1 MTETIICALIT
12 GGLTLM
18 GVLIANGK
26 QQAITDTKLDEL
38 TREVRE
44 HNSFAQRVPVIEEQ
58 IKVINHRIQDLNAM
72 ENIKKRLGNL
82 LAVKSLVTITLTVV
96 FAVLA
101 LRESI
106 SGSEFLT
113 IFTVVIGF
121 YFGTQRVNE
130 DKNS

>member
-1 MTETIICALIT
+1 
-12 GGLTLM
+12 
-18 GVLIANGK
+18 
-26 QQAITDTKLDEL
+26 
-38 TREVRE
+38 
-44 HNSFAQRVPVIEEQ
+44 
-58 IKVINHRIQDLNAM
+58 M

-82 LAVKSLVTITLTVV
+82 LAVKSLVTIALTVV

-130 DKNS
+130 DKNG

>member
-1 MTETIICALIT
+1 
-12 GGLTLM
+12 
-18 GVLIANGK
+18 
-26 QQAITDTKLDEL
+26 
-38 TREVRE
+38 
-44 HNSFAQRVPVIEEQ
+44 
-58 IKVINHRIQDLNAM
+58 M
-72 ENIKKRLGNL
+72 ENIKKRVANL

-121 YFGTQRVNE
+121 YFGTQRVTE
-130 DKNS
+130 DKSV

>member
-1 MTETIICALIT
+1 
-12 GGLTLM
+12 
-18 GVLIANGK
+18 
-26 QQAITDTKLDEL
+26 
-38 TREVRE
+38 
-44 HNSFAQRVPVIEEQ
+44 
-58 IKVINHRIQDLNAM
+58 M

-82 LAVKSLVTITLTVV
+82 LSVKSLVTIALTVI

-113 IFTVVIGF
+113 IFTTVIAF
-121 YFGTQRVNE
+121 YFGTQRVAE

>member
-1 MTETIICALIT
+1 MET
-12 GGLTLM
+12 
-18 GVLIANGK
+18 
-26 QQAITDTKLDEL
+26 
-38 TREVRE
+38 
-44 HNSFAQRVPVIEEQ
+44 
-58 IKVINHRIQDLNAM
+58 
-72 ENIKKRLGNL
+72 IKKRLGNL

-121 YFGTQRVNE
+121 YFGTQRVAE

>member
-1 MTETIICALIT
+1 
-12 GGLTLM
+12 
-18 GVLIANGK
+18 
-26 QQAITDTKLDEL
+26 
-38 TREVRE
+38 
-44 HNSFAQRVPVIEEQ
+44 
-58 IKVINHRIQDLNAM
+58 M
-72 ENIKKRLGNL
+72 ENLKKRLGNL

-121 YFGTQRVNE
+121 YFGTQRVAE
-130 DKNS
+130 DQNS